1 MKFLDPEAD
10 KMYKQKFTSTKFGNA
25 GEPVTSDKEKV
36 YAEKS
41 STSTT
46 TSYSIATYDNLPF
59 NPTGMYSARKDHME
73 LKMKKVT
80 KETFD
85 FYMLFLK
92 TNNSLYYTKAQRSYL
107 ND

>member
-1 MKFLDPEAD
+1 MRYLDPDTD
-10 KMYKQKFTSTKFGNA
+10 KMHKERFKYERFGNA
-25 GEPVTSDKEKV
+25 GELVANDKEKV
-36 YAEKS
+36 YAEKKT

-46 TSYSIATYDNLPF
+46 YSIATYDNLPF
-59 NPTGMYSARKDHME
+59 NPAGMYSSRKEHIE
-73 LKMKKVT
+73 LKMKKVN

-92 TNNSLYYTKAQRSYL
+92 TNNSLYFTKAQRSYL

>member
-1 MKFLDPEAD
+1 MRFLDPEAD
-10 KMYKQKFTSTKFGNA
+10 KMYREKFTTKKFGNA

-36 YAEKS
+36 YAERK

-46 TSYSIATYDNLPF
+46 DTYMIATYDNLPF
-59 NPTGMYSARKDHME
+59 NPTGMYSSKKEHID
-73 LKMKKVT
+73 LKMKKVN

-92 TNNSLYYTKAQRSYL
+92 TNNSLYFTKAQRSYL

>member
-1 MKFLDPEAD
+1 MRFLDPDSA
-10 KMYKQKFTSTKFGNA
+10 KMHEQRFKYEQFGNA
-25 GEPVTSDKEKV
+25 GNPVVNDKEKV
-36 YAEKS
+36 YAEKV
-41 STSTT
+41 TSPQGVV
-46 TSYSIATYDNLPF
+46 YKVATHDNVPF
-59 NPTGMYSARKDHME
+59 NPTGMYSARKDHIE
-73 LKMKKVT
+73 LRMKKVK